1 MKRKFFY
8 GVSLAAALLLSGC
21 GSDDA
26 TCRIDVQTAMDK
38 GDFDGAISKLDGECA
53 SAFSVS
59 DKNYNLA
66 LAYMGK
72 AGYGVSDVLISLLN
86 SNDNASDDAFTTFA
100 SSLTK
105 TKQADSSTYLQTSKE
120 HFLHTLTS
128 DANET
133 LANLCVGASTSDN
146 LRLRDV
152 CFYYGFNQAV
162 TTVDTLSYL
171 TDDLSSALTS
181 INNKESENTPDDLQA
196 SLDAL
201 DFATSGTKGNV
212 TNKPIT
218 IKGANYNHLV
228 VTVNTKTF
236 YRLATSNAPDP
247 TASTILTDGY
257 CDENGSK
264 ANCEGVE
271 LSGGDI
277 NTTNLAATEC
287 FACPVGIDTNR
298 STDVVSVLVDALNEG
313 TDTIA
318 NLSDDADTKQSIDDL
333 KADIDTNHDKN
344 ISTQEMLDYLNQ

>member
-8 GVSLAAALLLSGC
+8 GVSLAVALLLSGC

-38 GDFDGAISKLDGECA
+38 GDFDAAISKLDVECA

-72 AGYGVSDVLISLLN
+72 AGYGVSDVLISLLD
-86 SNDNASDDAFTTFA
+86 SNDNASDDALTTFA

-120 HFLHTLTS
+120 HFLRTLTS

-152 CFYYGFNQAV
+152 CFYYGFNQIV

-171 TDDLSSALTS
+171 TGDLSSALTS
-181 INNKESENTPDDLQA
+181 INDRSGNTPDDLQA

-201 DFATSGTKGNV
+201 GFATGGTKGNV
-212 TNKPIT
+212 TKSAIT
-218 IKGANYNHLV
+218 ISGTNYNHLK
-228 VTVNTKTF
+228 VTVNAKTF

-264 ANCEGVE
+264 ANCEGIE

-277 NTTNLAATEC
+277 NTTNHAAALC

-313 TDTIA
+313 TDAIA
-318 NLSDDADTKQSIDDL
+318 NLSDDADTQQSIDDL